1 MQRISWD
8 EYFIEIAKLSS
19 VRSPCSRLQ
28 VGCVIVK
35 DNRMISMGYNGFLSG
50 CPHQSIVV
58 DDHEQATIH
67 AEMNA
72 ITDAAKR
79 GVSLS
84 GSVAYVTHYPCL
96 NCFKALASSGIRRIV
111 YDKDYNNN
119 PTVDRLNHDDVVEI
133 EKFSALR

>member
-1 MQRISWD
+1 
-8 EYFIEIAKLSS
+8 
-19 VRSPCSRLQ
+19 
-28 VGCVIVK
+28 
-35 DNRMISMGYNGFLSG
+35 MGYNGFLSG